1 SARPNPSRAL
11 PPRHSHNPPLD
22 TEAADRL
29 KLHSLPYKA
38 MVGAERPKFHSLPHK
53 VMVGAERHKLQSRPR
68 NPGGNSKHLFNR
80 PKPDRPLRQAP
91 TLNPP
96 KLRGLAFQFPHH
108 RVWSS
113 RCSRVLRA

>member
-29 KLHSLPYKA
+29 KLHSLPHKA
-38 MVGAERPKFHSLPHK
+38 MVGAERPKLHSLPHK
-53 VMVGAERHKLQSRPR
+53 VTVGAERHKLQSRPR

-80 PKPDRPLRQAP
+80 PKPDRRPPPAPACSSLNLRV
-91 TLNPP
+91 
-96 KLRGLAFQFPHH
+96 LAFQFPNH
-108 RVWSS
+108 RV
-113 RCSRVLRA
+113 